1 MKNWEN
7 LKALFSALN
16 EETEYL
22 VLRNFEEFSDEKFL
36 SSHPDI
42 DFLCRDQQKIVQV
55 TGAVP
60 RGTAGDYT
68 HCKIMVGGHEVFAD
82 MWTVGDGYYDS
93 VWGLDML
100 KSRVLYENLCYVP
113 DEKNYLYSLLYHSL
127 VQKHQMSEDYKE
139 RIRKMSRNLGQ
150 KPVIRDH
157 FRDHLESYMRAK
169 GYHYTYPALPGGIAN
184 FENADRSLILK
195 DRRRQMA
202 RVLYQ
207 IKKRI
212 KKLLHR

>member
-1 MKNWEN
+1 
-7 LKALFSALN
+7 
-16 EETEYL
+16 
-22 VLRNFEEFSDEKFL
+22 
-36 SSHPDI
+36 
-42 DFLCRDQQKIVQV
+42 
-55 TGAVP
+55 
-60 RGTAGDYT
+60 
-68 HCKIMVGGHEVFAD
+68 MVGGHEVFAD

-139 RIRKMSRNLGQ
+139 RIRKMSRDLGQ

-157 FRDHLESYMRAK
+157 FRDHLESYMREK